1 MSVSTGMS
9 VSKRERLMNVRPARK
24 KRLQEESN
32 QIVFRVRNDAR
43 KDEIKQAV
51 ELMFEVKVDSV
62 QVVNVRGKT
71 KRFGQDIGR
80 RSDWKKAYVRLAEGQ
95 SIELMGSEA

>member
-1 MSVSTGMS
+1 MSG
-9 VSKRERLMNVRPARK
+9 KERLMNVLLAPHVSEKGA
-24 KRLQEESN
+24 RLQEESN
-32 QIVFRVRNDAR
+32 QMVFRVRKDAR
-43 KDEIKQAV
+43 KDEIKRAV

-95 SIELMGSEA
+95 SIELTGSEA